1 MKMLCKM
8 FVLGAGFAIAAGCGG
23 GGGGGNAPVVVV
35 PDATISSQNA
45 VEIAGDVFDGV
56 EQTGDFGAFGGAG
69 LIGGNPGGSG
79 LSKASTSAPTSVIAA
94 EKAMQV
100 FMASAFGPEVS
111 PCLVSGSVTV
121 YGDLASQDALSAGDR
136 IVARFSN
143 CDEGEGEVVN
153 GALTLVVD
161 TFSGDLFGGFVL
173 VGLTLDF
180 DNLSANEDGEIST
193 VNGDL
198 SLLMDTRSYPVSTFS
213 ISSASLSVS
222 DGIDTVVLSNFSTTV
237 TADESSQPAAFT
249 YTSSG
254 RVSVPRHG
262 SVSYQVL
269 QPFTGF
275 GDGDPDAGVLYIE
288 GNLGASITAT
298 VLSNTQVQLEMDYD
312 GDGVTDET
320 VIVTW
325 VELDG

>member
-1 MKMLCKM
+1 MKMPYKM
-8 FVLGAGFAIAAGCGG
+8 FVLAAGLAIAAGCGG
-23 GGGGGNAPVVVV
+23 GGSGGGDAPVVLV
-35 PDATISSQNA
+35 PGATISTQNA
-45 VEIAGDVFDGV
+45 VEIAGDVFDGI

-69 LIGGNPGGSG
+69 LIGGNPAGSG
-79 LSKASTSAPTSVIAA
+79 LSKTSASTPAIAA
-94 EKAMQV
+94 QKAMQV
-100 FMASAFGPEVS
+100 FMAAPFGPEVS

-121 YGDLASQDALSAGDR
+121 SGNLASQDALSAGDR

-153 GALTLVVD
+153 GILTLDVD

-173 VGLTLDF
+173 VGLTLGF
-180 DNLSANEDGEIST
+180 DNLSANEGGEIST

-198 SLLMDTRSYPVSTFS
+198 SLLMDTRNYPVSTFG

-275 GDGDPDAGVLYIE
+275 GEGDPDAGVLYIE